1 MLYIDNAEFK
11 DVQIMKKDREKYLS
25 EDSSIKVISK
35 IEELEVIR
43 GFWEKMQWH
52 PDADIDFYLD
62 FIDSH
67 QGFVR
72 PHVILLSKDGQPS
85 ALMIGQIQEM
95 PLDWRIGYKIVCKTP
110 ARSLEIPYGGI
121 LGDLSY
127 PNCIALVKKLMN
139 CLAQGEADVV
149 FLNHLKCDSP
159 MYRISTKMPSFLCRD
174 HFSFKNP
181 HWRLSLPDSFNE
193 FYQQRSKSSRSNI
206 RNNANRMKKIYEE
219 NLSIRCF
226 QEKGEIDQAI
236 RDIETIAAKTY
247 QRGLGVGFINSPET
261 RRKWILAAEH
271 QRYRV
276 YVLYLEEKPC
286 AFLTGYPY
294 DRIFFADTTGYDFDY
309 RYYHPGMFLFMRII
323 EEFCNEQNIEAID
336 FGFGDAEYKK
346 QYSNQN
352 WQESCVYIFAPTFK
366 GVRLNAIR
374 TLMVVTSQIAKTALN
389 RFEALGWIK
398 KKWRCHLTPK

>member
-1 MLYIDNAEFK
+1 MIDKYNKYF
-11 DVQIMKKDREKYLS
+11 QEKYT
-25 EDSSIKVISK
+25 IKIARQ
-35 IEELEVIR
+35 IEEVEEIR

-67 QGFVR
+67 QGLVR
-72 PHVILLSKDGQPS
+72 PHVILLSKNGQPS
-85 ALMIGQIQEM
+85 ALMIGRIQEV
-95 PLDWRIGYKIVCKTP
+95 PLDWKIGYKIVRRTP

-127 PNCIALVKKLMN
+127 PNCMALVKELMN
-139 CLAQGEADVV
+139 CLARGEADVA
-149 FLNHLKCDSP
+149 LLKYLRCDSS
-159 MYRISTKMPSFLCRD
+159 MYRAAKKMPNFLCRD
-174 HFSFKNP
+174 HSSFKNP
-181 HWRLSLPDSFNE
+181 HRSLSLPDSFDE
-193 FYQQRSKSSRSNI
+193 FYKQRSKGFRSNI
-206 RNNANRMKKIYEE
+206 RNNANRIKKTYGE

-226 QEKGEIDQAI
+226 QEKGEIGQAM

-247 QRGLGVGFINSPET
+247 QRGLGVGFFNTPET

-271 QRYRV
+271 KRYHA
-276 YVLYLEEKPC
+276 YVLYLERKPC

-294 DRIFFADTTGYDFDY
+294 NRTFFADTTGYDFDY
-309 RYYHPGMFLFMRII
+309 RYYYPGKFLFMRII

-346 QYSNQN
+346 QYSNQK

-374 TLMVVTSQIAKTALN
+374 TLIVVTSQIAKTTLE
-389 RFEALGWIK
+389 RSGALGWIK
-398 KKWRCHLTPK
+398 KKWRRHLTPK